1 MPSTERQER
10 LFADVVRLRDV
21 QRRLPDD
28 QDLAAVL
35 AGMEVDLGPA
45 VSRNLAAKLL
55 GISHTGLQRWIDTGD
70 VPVVVDARGRVS
82 VPVPALLRLHDGLR
96 EQRETGG
103 RRLHVLEPLAVA
115 ARARADDVAAMDLE
129 APEWADGGHPRA
141 TRRALALHQ
150 VLARRLRRS
159 DVVEARTQLARWRA
173 EDRIDPVYADA
184 WERLLALPLS
194 NLRRALVDT
203 GDEAD
208 DLRQNS
214 PLAGLLSE
222 PERRAV
228 LARVR

>member
-1 MPSTERQER
+1 MPSTKRQER

-28 QDLAAVL
+28 RDLAAVL
-35 AGMEVDLGPA
+35 GGMEADLGPV
-45 VSRNLAAKLL
+45 VSRSLAANLL
-55 GISHTGLQRWIDTGD
+55 GVSHTGLQRWIDAGD
-70 VPVVVDARGRVS
+70 VPVVVDARGRLS
-82 VPVPALLRLHDGLR
+82 VPVPALLRVYDGLR
-96 EQRETGG
+96 EQRETGA
-103 RRLHVLEPLAVA
+103 RRLHVLEPLAVE
-115 ARARADDVAAMDLE
+115 ARERADEVAAMQLE
-129 APEWADGGHPRA
+129 DPEQPAEGHARA
-141 TRRALALHQ
+141 ARRALALHR

-173 EDRIDPVYADA
+173 EDRIDPAYADA
-184 WERLLALPLS
+184 WERLLTLPLPK
-194 NLRRALVDT
+194 LREALVDT
-203 GDEAD
+203 GEQAD